1 MKYKITHHV
10 PNFVDLNNKEDF
22 IIIENS
28 KDIYNLEFVKRIRNL
43 RRSETLLIVNFTTN
57 VIARI
62 EKIES

>member
-1 MKYKITHHV
+1 MKYKITHYV
-10 PNFVDLNNKEDF
+10 PDFVDLNNKEDF

-57 VIARI
+57 AIARI